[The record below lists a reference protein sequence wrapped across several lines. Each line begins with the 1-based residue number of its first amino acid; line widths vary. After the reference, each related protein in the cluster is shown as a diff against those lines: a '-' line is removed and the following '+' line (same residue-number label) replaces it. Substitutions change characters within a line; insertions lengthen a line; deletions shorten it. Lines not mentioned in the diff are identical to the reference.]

1 MCGEPDSRP
10 HNNTVKYVCWV
21 SNGHYFDCGTDPTF
35 AWRLETAAYVDA
47 GEEGGWEPAEGRYIL
62 GME

>member
-1 MCGEPDSRP
+1 MCGQPDSRP

-35 AWRLETAAYVDA
+35 AWRFETAAYVEAD
-47 GEEGGWEPAEGRYIL
+47 EEGAAAVRYIL